1 METAYPKIVLIGDT
15 SIKSNHFGCKLVC
28 QTFREQFSRVRLN
41 LVASLPYD
49 FRSIHN
55 YQSYLESADLIV
67 INGEG
72 SFHGNRY
79 EEIIEL
85 ASKFPTALV
94 NTVYQN
100 NKPYKGLDD
109 LLYISARESLS
120 ANEIISHGS
129 VCDVVPDLL
138 FASSF
143 LNSFI
148 PSSRPFRKTGTTDN
162 AKKIIKRIGPLSIRY
177 RRGKSPKQAIAADYL
192 NYLSEHESLTIGRFH
207 AAISAS
213 VLGIPFSTW
222 DSNTWK
228 LQGLMSDMGVPHLHF
243 SSLEE
248 AAQATPTEIDP
259 KITLF
264 AENAKL
270 RIEKMFDTLAHIAS
284 KTENPVKTSVL

>member
-1 METAYPKIVLIGDT
+1 MEPAYPKVVLIGDT
-15 SIKSNHFGCKLVC
+15 SLTSKHFGCQFVC
-28 QTFREQFSRVRLN
+28 QTFREQFSRVGLN
-41 LVASLPYD
+41 LIASLPYN
-49 FRSIHN
+49 FHSTQN
-55 YQSYLESADLIV
+55 SQSYLESADLIV

-72 SFHGNRY
+72 SLHGNRF
-79 EEIIEL
+79 EEVIEL

-100 NKPYKGLDD
+100 NRPYKGLSD

-129 VCDVVPDLL
+129 NCHVVPDLL
-138 FASSF
+138 FASSL

-148 PSSRPFRKTGTTDN
+148 PANKPFKNMGTTDN
-162 AKKIIKRIGPLSIRY
+162 ARKITKRIGPFTFRY
-177 RRGKSPKQAIAADYL
+177 RRGKSPKQAIATDYL
-192 NYLSEHESLTIGRFH
+192 NHLCEHHSLTIGRFH

-243 SSLEE
+243 ASLEE
-248 AAQATPTEIDP
+248 AVQATPTKVDP

-264 AENAKL
+264 AADAKL
-270 RIEKMFDTLAHIAS
+270 KIENMFDTLALIAKKS
-284 KTENPVKTSVL
+284 

>member
-1 METAYPKIVLIGDT
+1 MESAYPKVVLIGDT
-15 SIKSNHFGCKLVC
+15 SIKSNHFGCQLVC
-28 QTFREQFSRVRLN
+28 QTFREQFSRVKLN

-55 YQSYLESADLIV
+55 AQSHLESADLIV

-85 ASKFPTALV
+85 ASQFPTALV
-94 NTVYQN
+94 NAVYQN
-100 NKPYKGLDD
+100 NKPYKGLSD

-120 ANEIISHGS
+120 ANEVISHGS
-129 VCDVVPDLL
+129 HCNIVPDLL

-143 LNSFI
+143 LNSFTPNTK
-148 PSSRPFRKTGTTDN
+148 PSKKTGTTDN
-162 AKKIIKRIGPLSIRY
+162 AKKITKQIGPFSFRY
-177 RRGKSPKQAIAADYL
+177 RWGKSPKQAIAADYL
-192 NYLSEHESLTIGRFH
+192 NHLSEHQSLTIGRFH
-207 AAISAS
+207 AAISAC

-243 SSLEE
+243 TSLEE
-248 AAQATPTEIDP
+248 AVQATPTEVDP
-259 KITLF
+259 KVTLF
-264 AENAKL
+264 AADAKL
-270 RIEKMFDTLAHIAS
+270 RIEKMFDTLALIAS
-284 KTENPVKTSVL
+284 KP